1 MRKASREPNEQR
13 EQNQTCLG
21 YAESRMRKASRQMDA
36 TFALEVLDKAPYITV
51 SFIRP
56 DGTPYGVPLSLART
70 DDKTFYSHCALEG
83 DKLDCIA
90 ANPSVALS
98 AVTRC
103 TPTVGPKD
111 GSFTLQYKS
120 AMAVGKA
127 EIVTDRDEKI
137 EALRAICLRFLPKHM
152 DAFNDAIARSLERTA
167 VVKITLT
174 EPPTG
179 KRKQY
184 DKQGEEMKYGR
195 ME

>member
-1 MRKASREPNEQR
+1 
-13 EQNQTCLG
+13 
-21 YAESRMRKASRQMDA
+21 MDA
-36 TFALEVLDKAPYITV
+36 AFALEVLDKAPYVTV
-51 SFIRP
+51 SFTRP

-70 DDKTFYSHCALEG
+70 DDKTFYFHCALEG
-83 DKLDCIA
+83 EKLDCIA
-90 ANPSVALS
+90 ANPRVALS

-120 AMAVGKA
+120 AMAIGKA
-127 EIVTDRDEKI
+127 EMVTDKDEKI
-137 EALRAICLRFLPKHM
+137 EALRVICQRFLPKYM

-174 EPPTG
+174 APPTG

-184 DKQGEEMKYGR
+184 DKEGEEMKYGR

>member
-1 MRKASREPNEQR
+1 MRKASRE
-13 EQNQTCLG
+13 
-21 YAESRMRKASRQMDA
+21 MDA
-36 TFALEVLDKAPYITV
+36 AFALEVLDKAPYITV
-51 SFIRP
+51 SFVRP

-70 DDKTFYSHCALEG
+70 DDKTFYFHCALEG

-90 ANPSVALS
+90 ANPRVALS
-98 AVTRC
+98 AVTKC
-103 TPTVGPKD
+103 APTVGPKD

-127 EIVTDRDEKI
+127 EIVKDRDEKI
-137 EALRAICLRFLPKHM
+137 KALRAICQRFLPKYM

-174 EPPTG
+174 APPTG

-184 DKQGEEMKYGR
+184 DKEGEEMKYGR

>member
-1 MRKASREPNEQR
+1 MRKASRE
-13 EQNQTCLG
+13 
-21 YAESRMRKASRQMDA
+21 MDA
-36 TFALEVLDKAPYITV
+36 AFALEILDKAPYITV
-51 SFIRP
+51 SFTRP

-70 DDKTFYSHCALEG
+70 DDKTFYFHCALEG

-90 ANPSVALS
+90 ANPIVALS

-127 EIVTDRDEKI
+127 EIVKDRDEKI
-137 EALRAICLRFLPKHM
+137 KALRAICQRFLPKYM

-167 VVKITLT
+167 VVKITLS

-184 DKQGEEMKYGR
+184 DKEGEEMKYGR

>member
-1 MRKASREPNEQR
+1 
-13 EQNQTCLG
+13 
-21 YAESRMRKASRQMDA
+21 MDA
-36 TFALEVLDKAPYITV
+36 AFALEVLDKAPYITV
-51 SFIRP
+51 SFTRP

-70 DDKTFYSHCALEG
+70 DDNTFYFHCALEG
-83 DKLDCIA
+83 EKLDCIA
-90 ANPSVALS
+90 ANPHVALS

-127 EIVTDRDEKI
+127 EIVVDRDEKI
-137 EALRAICLRFLPKHM
+137 DALRAICLRFLPKHM
-152 DAFNDAIARSLERTA
+152 DAFNNAIARSLERTA

-184 DKQGEEMKYGR
+184 DKQGDEMTNERVQSQAGLSYA
-195 ME
+195 E